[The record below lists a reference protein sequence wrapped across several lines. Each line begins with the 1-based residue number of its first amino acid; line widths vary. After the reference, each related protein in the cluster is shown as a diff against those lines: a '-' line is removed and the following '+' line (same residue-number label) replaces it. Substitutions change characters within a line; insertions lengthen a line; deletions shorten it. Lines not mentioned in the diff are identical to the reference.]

1 MTPPN
6 QGPPDPV
13 PPGPAPLNQTALSPD
28 RLGQLLDGA
37 VQTVTARAGTFDRI
51 QHGVRRRRAVRRAS
65 AVLLGIA
72 MIAGGGVTALAMAP
86 TGATARLGA
95 VAAVPATSAA
105 DVGTVPANAA
115 QGRSLS
121 PAISA
126 NGQAGAKA
134 QAGANVHSAASAA
147 SPSAG
152 VPAPSAADL
161 GPRSQPDVAVI
172 KALGDA
178 GTTPRFLLVVQTAAS
193 GTQNVTFT
201 ATSVQDTPEVIGS
214 ADAAGNGL
222 PEIFVLLDKGCCRQ
236 LWTIFRLVNGHLTQ
250 VTMAGKPVELAVGG
264 TVADSAG
271 FSCGGSAHDLVT
283 YGYRNESAGKFLAT
297 RATYRWA
304 GARLVLVSRQ
314 QATIQAAAPS
324 AQLARYTGVSCGDL
338 PQYAA

>member
-1 MTPPN
+1 MTPPS

-13 PPGPAPLNQTALSPD
+13 LPGPVPLINQAALSPD
-28 RLGQLLDGA
+28 RLAQLLDGA
-37 VQTVTARAGTFDRI
+37 VQAVTTRAGTFDRI

-86 TGATARLGA
+86 AGAPARLGA
-95 VAAVPATSAA
+95 LAPVPATSAA
-105 DVGTVPANAA
+105 YASVVPANAA
-115 QGRSLS
+115 QGQSRS

-126 NGQAGAKA
+126 NEQAGAKA
-134 QAGANVHSAASAA
+134 QAGANVHGGASTAA
-147 SPSAG
+147 PSAG
-152 VPAPSAADL
+152 VPAPSAGDL
-161 GPRSQPDVAVI
+161 SGLKSQ
-172 KALGDA
+172 
-178 GTTPRFLLVVQTAAS
+178 
-193 GTQNVTFT
+193 
-201 ATSVQDTPEVIGS
+201 PEVIGS

-222 PEIFVLLDKGCCRQ
+222 PEIFVLLDKGCCQQ

-264 TVADSAG
+264 TVMDSAG

-324 AQLARYTGVSCGDL
+324 ARLARYTGVSCGNL

>member
-13 PPGPAPLNQTALSPD
+13 LPGPAPLNQAALSPD

-37 VQTVTARAGTFDRI
+37 VQAVTARAGTFDRI

-65 AVLLGIA
+65 AVLLAIA

-86 TGATARLGA
+86 AGAPARLGA
-95 VAAVPATSAA
+95 LAPVPATSAA
-105 DVGTVPANAA
+105 DVGAVPANAA
-115 QGRSLS
+115 QGQSRS

-126 NGQAGAKA
+126 NEQAGAKA
-134 QAGANVHSAASAA
+134 QAGANVHGGASTAA
-147 SPSAG
+147 PSAG
-152 VPAPSAADL
+152 DL
-161 GPRSQPDVAVI
+161 SGLKSQ
-172 KALGDA
+172 
-178 GTTPRFLLVVQTAAS
+178 
-193 GTQNVTFT
+193 
-201 ATSVQDTPEVIGS
+201 PEVIGS

-222 PEIFVLLDKGCCRQ
+222 PEIFVLLDKGCCQQ

-264 TVADSAG
+264 TVMDSAG